1 MSHIRALIAVLVF
14 LPGIHLPTLLMG
26 LASSQPSCF
35 CIINT
40 SLNEPCKVSTAVNLQ
55 LPDYFCPAG
64 SCVFSP

>member
-1 MSHIRALIAVLVF
+1 MSHIRALIAVLVI

-40 SLNEPCKVSTAVNLQ
+40 SLNEPCHLLNLEKI
-55 LPDYFCPAG
+55 PFINT
-64 SCVFSP
+64 V